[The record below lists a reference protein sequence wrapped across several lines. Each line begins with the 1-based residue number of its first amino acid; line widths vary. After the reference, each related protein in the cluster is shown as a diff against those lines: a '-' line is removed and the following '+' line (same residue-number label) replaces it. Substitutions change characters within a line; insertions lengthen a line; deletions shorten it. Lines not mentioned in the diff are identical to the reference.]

1 MGRFTVIPLT
11 PARPSFF
18 AKALVLLAFTASV
31 SLVAQT
37 VPTALEPFE
46 STGPIPAEFLQ
57 PVVQTY
63 QEHLARH
70 ADLSSE
76 QAEFYLMNAYQ
87 VQQLL
92 SSGKVLFED
101 DASLYVQQVADQI
114 LRNRPDLR
122 KDLRFFTVKSPEL
135 NAFSTN
141 QGLILVNLGLL
152 AHLQHEAQLAF
163 ILCHEISHYLRQHPL
178 DIYLQGLENN
188 DGLPVVLGGEQAA
201 RLRTRYTQEK
211 ELEADRLGWE
221 LFLEAGY
228 DPAAGL
234 EAFDLLLRAGQPF
247 HDRPFDLKWLSIS
260 EIGFPAT
267 YDLANREEDQ
277 PLLSQ
282 ERPSTH
288 PEPAKRREILLAL
301 MDLQRPEPGR
311 YTFLDRQA
319 FLQVRDRARMEVIRM
334 QLMNRE
340 YEQALYHTW
349 CMEEELAGAPELQRT
364 KAVALYALAK
374 YATAGKFWDVHQ
386 AYSLVEGKAKA
397 LHYLLEQL
405 QPEELS
411 AIALHHTWKI
421 HRAYPDDDAL
431 RLMCRDLMELL
442 SQQYIESLDAEDS
455 TLDIGQ
461 AIFFPAMLE
470 MMQDSA
476 FAKDIGSIMI
486 RRRQMQDL
494 LLTPLLREQPAPEPD
509 LHLIGLH
516 MGLDKV
522 VWVDPFYQVHR
533 TKDRAA
539 GQLIESDEKEAML
552 TTLLDSFSLD
562 IGLAY
567 NLLSSHSLDSNDLM
581 QFKAL
586 SLLQSWVEERTMHEK
601 IDLIS
606 PVHQE
611 VKELAIQYGT
621 PYFVWVGCLAQQSRR
636 KGKAIM
642 ATAGLLLPPLLPYSV
657 WYLLTPR
664 SETLIYVMVWNVETG
679 TYEVVFPRTIQLKDR
694 SDVIRA
700 AVYDLVLQLQQPGP

>member
-1 MGRFTVIPLT
+1 MGRITVFPLAPLLPFVTMLVILASGIPVSAFSQSVP
-11 PARPSFF
+11 PALP
-18 AKALVLLAFTASV
+18 
-31 SLVAQT
+31 
-37 VPTALEPFE
+37 PFE
-46 STGPIPAEFLQ
+46 SAGQIPAEFLQ
-57 PVVQTY
+57 PISQTF

-76 QAEFYLMNAYQ
+76 QAEFYLMNAYH

-92 SSGKVLFED
+92 SSGKVMFQD
-101 DASLYVQQVADQI
+101 DASLFVQQVADQI

-122 KDLRFFTVKSPEL
+122 KDLRFFTVRSPEL

-141 QGLILVNLGLL
+141 HGLILVNLGLL

-178 DIYLQGLENN
+178 DIYLQGLENK
-188 DGLPVVLGGEQAA
+188 DRLPAVLGGEQAA
-201 RLRTRYTQEK
+201 RLSTRYTQEK

-247 HDRPFDLKWLSIS
+247 FDRPFDMKWLSVS
-260 EIGFPAT
+260 EVGFPDS
-267 YDLANREEDQ
+267 YYLSNQEDPQ
-277 PLLSQ
+277 PAMAQ
-282 ERPSTH
+282 GHHSTH
-288 PEPAKRREILLAL
+288 PEPAKRRDILLAL

-311 YTFLDRQA
+311 YTFLDRQT

-340 YEQALYHTW
+340 YEQALFHTW
-349 CMEEELAGAPELQRT
+349 CMEEEFPGAPELRRT
-364 KAVALYALAK
+364 KALALYSLAK
-374 YATAGKFWDVHQ
+374 YANAGKFWDVHQ
-386 AYSLVEGKAKA
+386 AYSLVEGEAKN
-397 LHYLLEQL
+397 LHFLLEQL

-421 HRAYPDDDAL
+421 HRAYPDDEAL

-442 SQQYIESLDAEDS
+442 SQQYIESLDADDS

-476 FAKDIGSIMI
+476 FAKDIGSVMI

-494 LLTPLLREQPAPEPD
+494 MLTPLLREQPKPEPD
-509 LHLIGLH
+509 LHLVGLN
-516 MGLDKV
+516 MGLEKV

-533 TKDRAA
+533 AQDRPAA
-539 GQLIESDEKEAML
+539 QLIESDEKEAML
-552 TTLLDSFSLD
+552 TTLLDSFSLSL
-562 IGLAY
+562 GLDC
-567 NLLSSHSLDSNDLM
+567 NLLSSHNLSSHDLAH
-581 QFKAL
+581 FKAL
-586 SLLQSWVEERTMHEK
+586 SLLQTWVEERTMHEK

-606 PVHQE
+606 PLHLE
-611 VKELAIQYGT
+611 VKQLASQYGT
-621 PYFVWVGCLAQQSRR
+621 PYFVWVGCLAQQSPR

-664 SETLIYVMVWNVETG
+664 SETLLYVMVWNVEAG
-679 TYEVVFPRTIQLKDR
+679 TYEVVFPRTIQMKDR
-694 SDVIRA
+694 PDVIRA
-700 AVYDLVLQLQQPGP
+700 AVFDLVLQIQHPGP